1 MAEERQIVISSP
13 RAARNG
19 GDRGGRGD
27 TNVNVKP
34 KTTLLRRCLSLRETL
49 EDLLG
54 LGKKE
59 EATEIGGLWE

>member
-1 MAEERQIVISSP
+1 VEKI
-13 RAARNG
+13 
-19 GDRGGRGD
+19 
-27 TNVNVKP
+27 TFFVNVKP

-59 EATEIGGLWE
+59 EATGWRPLGVRIVRGVLGGRIGILICEF

>member
-1 MAEERQIVISSP
+1 VEKI
-13 RAARNG
+13 
-19 GDRGGRGD
+19 
-27 TNVNVKP
+27 TFFVNVKP